1 MFIIVLLARKSLPA
15 MCGKIKK
22 KREERKDMN
31 EERRE
36 RRKIYITRKN
46 WGFAYSLLFNVS
58 AWVINE
64 YMNGRNCLRLFKGV

>member
-1 MFIIVLLARKSLPA
+1 
-15 MCGKIKK
+15 
-22 KREERKDMN
+22 MN

-36 RRKIYITRKN
+36 RRKIYQTRKN

-64 YMNGRNCLRLFKGV
+64 YMNGRNCLRMFKGVRKLQ